1 MTIIGAGEDATGR
14 QAEERDTGVIFK
26 NCTPFINCKSKMNN
40 TEKDNAKDI
49 DIIMPMYK
57 LVEYSDSYSK
67 TSRSLLQH
75 YTDEPNNNLTD
86 SKSFK
91 SKIKISGNTPADSNT
106 KDVDIVAP
114 LKYLNNIWKTLETPL
129 IVKSTSFCV
138 ITNSTGAETC
148 AIRYTKRYVPS
159 SNFINSRSR
168 KTASTSKIC
177 L

>member
-67 TSRSLLQH
+67 TSRSLL
-75 YTDEPNNNLTD
+75 
-86 SKSFK
+86 
-91 SKIKISGNTPADSNT
+91 
-106 KDVDIVAP
+106 
-114 LKYLNNIWKTLETPL
+114 
-129 IVKSTSFCV
+129 
-138 ITNSTGAETC
+138 
-148 AIRYTKRYVPS
+148 
-159 SNFINSRSR
+159 
-168 KTASTSKIC
+168 
-177 L
+177 